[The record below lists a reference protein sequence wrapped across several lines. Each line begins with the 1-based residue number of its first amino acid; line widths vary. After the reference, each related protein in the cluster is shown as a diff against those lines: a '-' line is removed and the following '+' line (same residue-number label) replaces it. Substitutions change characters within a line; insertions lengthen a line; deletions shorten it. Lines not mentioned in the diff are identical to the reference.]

1 MSRARDVAD
10 GALGTIA
17 GTAGQVLTSDGNNWS
32 SQPVAT
38 DLVNDTSPQLG
49 GDLDM
54 NSNAISSGVLPVKNT
69 GTASEL
75 RLYCESNNAH
85 YVGLKSPA
93 HSAFAGN
100 HTITMPPN
108 TGTSGQFL
116 STDGNGVTSWAAA
129 GGGSMNLIQSVT
141 LSDGDATATVTGMNS
156 TYDRYIILGSQVRI
170 QGDASSN
177 ASQIRIKREV
187 GGAYA
192 MNANYSQFNFQSNTS
207 TIGVGNQNN
216 TGQTF
221 VYMGTS
227 LDDGGNRANSYST
240 FEFIV
245 DRPSDTVLNKL
256 YSWNLRHVSSGD
268 PYVKQV
274 TGTIYDQTTSAVTG
288 IRFYPNVGSFKGGA
302 IRLYGISNS

>member
-17 GTAGQVLTSDGNNWS
+17 GTNGQVLTSNGTVWS
-32 SQPVAT
+32 SQAVPT
-38 DLVNDTSPQLG
+38 
-49 GDLDM
+49 
-54 NSNAISSGVLPVKNT
+54 
-69 GTASEL
+69 EL
-75 RLYCESNNAH
+75 
-85 YVGLKSPA
+85 PA
-93 HSAFAGN
+93 H
-100 HTITMPPN
+100 
-108 TGTSGQFL
+108 GTSGNL
-116 STDGNGVTSWAAA
+116 LTSNGSAWVSQAAA

>member
-49 GDLDM
+49 GDLDL

-93 HSAFAGN
+93 HSAFSGN